1 MSETGTPVAPDE
13 SVVAERGPEQRALSA
28 KHSRFVDEYMKD
40 RNATQAAIRAG
51 YKGANA
57 DVTGSRLYGNV
68 GISKAIA
75 EREAALAAHVGLTQV
90 GLLSEVHAMAHSN
103 VTHYVFDDETGVL
116 ELAPGAPA
124 DAMKAVSSVKYRTRR
139 DSDGNVTRECE
150 FKLWDK
156 PGMVRLGGRYVG
168 IKGFADQLEVKGDG
182 VAPVVHVFTGIAPP
196 ADAEPEDG
204 GKGGA

>member
-1 MSETGTPVAPDE
+1 MAETGKTSDE
-13 SVVAERGPEQRALSA
+13 SVATARGPLQQALSA

-57 DVTGSRLYGNV
+57 DVTGSRLYGKV
-68 GISKAIA
+68 GISKAIE
-75 EREAALAAHVGLTQV
+75 ERESALAAHVGLTQV
-90 GLLSEVHAMAHSN
+90 GLLTEVAAMAHSN
-103 VTHYVFDDETGVL
+103 VTHYRFDDVAGVL
-116 ELAPGAPA
+116 KLAPGAPP
-124 DAMKAVSSVKYRTRR
+124 DAMRAVSSIKYRTR
-139 DSDGNVTRECE
+139 SDGEGGVTRECE

-182 VAPVVHVFTGIAPP
+182 LPAPTVHVYTGIAPP
-196 ADAEPEDG
+196 ADAEPDDD
-204 GKGGA
+204 GKGGGA